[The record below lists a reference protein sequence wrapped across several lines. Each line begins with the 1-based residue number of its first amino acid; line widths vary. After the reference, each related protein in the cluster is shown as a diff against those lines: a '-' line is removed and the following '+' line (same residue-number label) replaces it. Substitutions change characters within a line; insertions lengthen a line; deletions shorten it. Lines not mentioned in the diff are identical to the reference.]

1 MASKAQ
7 GATGSAKAA
16 PAAPTAKAFGKAD
29 IERAEQA
36 LKRAFGPWAWLSDPV
51 LHGLDKLPAKGPA
64 LYAGNHTLMGVL
76 DAPVMFIEIA
86 RRKGIVLRS
95 LGDHAHFQ
103 VPGWRDFMQ
112 AIGCVDGTRENCA
125 ELMRLGEQIVVFPGG
140 GGEVFKR
147 KGEQYRLRWKER
159 LGFVRMAVAARC
171 PIVPFA
177 AVGGDDLYDIVLGSD
192 EISATPLGQLLLKAG
207 VRQEALGV
215 YRGVGPS
222 LLPRAERLYF
232 MFGDPIP
239 TARYKGNAG
248 DEEVC
253 RTLRD
258 QVKQSV
264 ESMIDQLLELRQK
277 DPDRPLGKRL
287 LRKLQ
292 QARA

>member
-7 GATGSAKAA
+7 GATSSAKAA
-16 PAAPTAKAFGKAD
+16 PAAPTVKAFGKPD

-112 AIGCVDGTRENCA
+112 TIGCVDGTRENCA

-248 DEEVC
+248 DEEAC